1 MTTAL
6 LITAA
11 TLIIVAAT
19 FGIVIGAKLTEG
31 EN

>member
-1 MTTAL
+1 MTL

-11 TLIIVAAT
+11 TFMLATAAL
-19 FGIVIGAKLTEG
+19 GMIIGAKLTEG

>member
-1 MTTAL
+1 MTLAL

-11 TLIIVAAT
+11 TLT
-19 FGIVIGAKLTEG
+19 FMAVMFGLVIGAKLTEG